1 MNADQLPTLHA
12 FARQLAEIN
21 ESPPGRKD
29 DQEKAR
35 FDLIEPQFERKLA
48 EVLTLGA
55 TRYGDENW
63 KRVPEGRTRYY
74 AALRRHLQAWRE
86 GELLDPDT
94 RRPHL
99 IHAACCLM
107 FLEWIDR
114 Q

>member
-1 MNADQLPTLHA
+1 VNVVD
-12 FARQLAEIN
+12 LA
-21 ESPPGRKD
+21 PGRKD
-29 DQEKAR
+29 DQEKPR

-48 EVLTLGA
+48 EVLTSGA
-55 TRYGDENW
+55 ARYGDENW
-63 KRVPEGRTRYY
+63 KKVPEGRPRYY

-86 GELLDPDT
+86 GELLDPET
-94 RRPHL
+94 RKPHL